1 MAGRSRGSASSRY
14 DEGQHPAPGWL
25 EGTPILMKYVV
36 VLEQTPRNW
45 AAYLP
50 DLPGCI
56 ATGATRAEVEENIRG
71 AVRMHLR
78 SMLRDGDPLPEP
90 GTWTTT
96 VDVDVA
102 ALGAD
107 VATTRAVG

>member
-1 MAGRSRGSASSRY
+1 
-14 DEGQHPAPGWL
+14 
-25 EGTPILMKYVV
+25 MKYVV

-56 ATGATRAEVEENIRG
+56 ATGMTRAEVEENIRG

-78 SMLRDGDPLPEP
+78 SMLRDGDPVPEP
-90 GTWTTT
+90 GAWLTEVE
-96 VDVDVA
+96 VDLDSLRADTPTERVA
-102 ALGAD
+102 G
-107 VATTRAVG
+107 